1 MISEELK
8 KLVFHLGSLVVVEN
22 NQPKFVVMTYDKF
35 NKVIHKSFDN
45 SQDFD
50 KDIRE
55 EAEESIDRLNKEI
68 LVLKAEAAEKEKEII
83 SE

>member
-55 EAEESIDRLNKEI
+55 EAEEAIARLNKEI
-68 LVLKAEAAEKEKEII
+68 LVLKEQTAEKEKEII